1 MALTKIQIDN
11 FVVFKHIEV
20 IPSQG
25 VNVII
30 GKNGLGKTQ
39 LLKAIYADIDISNNK
54 NKTDF
59 ADYFKRGESNEFL
72 VANKGNRDLS
82 IKLVII
88 QKGRNLLGIKY
99 NLA

>member
-30 GKNGLGKTQ
+30 GKNGFVAYHALYQDEDDMVCCEKADRFDELKHNAIMDAYNK
-39 LLKAIYADIDISNNK
+39 LLDEVYGLQV
-54 NKTDF
+54 
-59 ADYFKRGESNEFL
+59 GE
-72 VANKGNRDLS
+72 
-82 IKLVII
+82 
-88 QKGRNLLGIKY
+88 
-99 NLA
+99 